1 MSQSV
6 RELSLAAFLAAS
18 VALCAAAF
26 PQPAVAHEAARDA
39 IVRQIDNL
47 VPSLASQAS
56 SQETLRGIVANVD
69 QRNDKITVR
78 LPSAGTAG
86 DVTDDFKVQDGLIF
100 NAVRYGDEVEFA
112 VETINGARTIVAL
125 RKR

>member
-6 RELSLAAFLAAS
+6 REFSLAVFLAAG
-18 VALCAAAF
+18 VGLCAAAY
-26 PQPAVAHEAARDA
+26 PQPSDAHEAARDA
-39 IVRQIDNL
+39 IVRHIDNL

-56 SQETLRGIVANVD
+56 AQETLSGIVASVD
-69 QRNDKITVR
+69 ERNDKITVR

-86 DVTDDFKVQDGLIF
+86 DVSGDFKVQDGLIF